1 MPHHPR
7 LSNYSANKYVED
19 VGGQAAAN
27 VLCECAD
34 DGSQDENAR
43 SVPTHHEKVY
53 MSKKKVYMSKKLT
66 RPPTGTCLN
75 NSRRFC

>member
-7 LSNYSANKYVED
+7 LWNYSANKYVED

-53 MSKKKVYMSKKLT
+53 MSKKKGPRPKHVY
-66 RPPTGTCLN
+66 PQP
-75 NSRRFC
+75 

>member
-7 LSNYSANKYVED
+7 LWNYSANKYVED

-53 MSKKKVYMSKKLT
+53 MSKKKGLTYGNCSTATKSK
-66 RPPTGTCLN
+66 N
-75 NSRRFC
+75 NQQWAGC